1 MNKKV
6 ATIQKELDA
15 ENLSFGSNNGGSSS
29 NGFLVRVCS
38 RVIPSPT
45 QQYRAGRCDIFLA
58 LRQRQENNVLGP

>member
-45 QQYRAGRCDIFLA
+45 QQYRAGRCDIFY
-58 LRQRQENNVLGP
+58 P